1 MDLAILREEYDLAR
15 RYTQSL
21 YEDLSD
27 SEIQWRPELQSSG
40 IGWHLGHQAAVTH
53 LLLRNL
59 IAGEPSL
66 NPQ

>member
-1 MDLAILREEYDLAR
+1 MDLETLRVEYDLAR

-21 YEDLSD
+21 YDDLSD
-27 SEIQWRPELQSSG
+27 SEIQWRPEPKSSG

-53 LLLRNL
+53 LMLRNL

-66 NPQ
+66 NP